1 MELAE
6 HPSSEQEPPT
16 PDLPKV
22 RGSVEL
28 DASARQQRVGT
39 VNYEEMLEPAER
51 KASIGAFAYGGKS
64 DVAAAGAEG
73 PANSLM
79 SALNVEQQQQFW
91 SSVRMKPLTL
101 HWERN
106 GEPLRALEEGF
117 IMQQTKVS
125 RNLLVISTWLLLIS
139 MLSFAG
145 MIQVRR

>member
-1 MELAE
+1 MEPAE
-6 HPSSEQEPPT
+6 HPSSVEEPPT

-64 DVAAAGAEG
+64 DVAAAGAAG

-101 HWERN
+101 S
-106 GEPLRALEEGF
+106 PISIADSYVPKLF
-117 IMQQTKVS
+117 IIFDKRSGWKGISAWNTKLDIPYS
-125 RNLLVISTWLLLIS
+125 WK
-139 MLSFAG
+139 
-145 MIQVRR
+145 